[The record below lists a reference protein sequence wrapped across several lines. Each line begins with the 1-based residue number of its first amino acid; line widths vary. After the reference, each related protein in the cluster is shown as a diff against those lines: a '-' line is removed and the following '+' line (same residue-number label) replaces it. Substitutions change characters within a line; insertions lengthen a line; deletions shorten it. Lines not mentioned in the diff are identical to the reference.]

1 MSASPE
7 DGGRPPINAKILVL
21 GGDGAGKTSLIEAL
35 NFTAAPDES
44 SRRNHPLKPETEVML
59 STPAF
64 TISKKVMDITR
75 DMVVGD
81 KEEKTEDYVWIQ
93 DIPSRVEL
101 RFWEPVNREHKEET
115 GAKKWAKVSQRR
127 EERRAQS

>member
-1 MSASPE
+1 MLGD
-7 DGGRPPINAKILVL
+7 DGV
-21 GGDGAGKTSLIEAL
+21 GKTSLIEAL

-44 SRRNHPLKPETEVML
+44 LRRNPPLNPETEVML

-64 TISKKVMDITR
+64 TVSKKVMDITK

-93 DIPSRVEL
+93 DIPTEVEL

-115 GAKKWAKVSQRR
+115 GAKKWAKVRGVEPEGLLSWFFD
-127 EERRAQS
+127 EC